1 MTFLVLQALSTCHFY
16 SRAGSLVARW
26 GQRKIFALK
35 LQGRVKT
42 PLTNHTSSL
51 SRSNQRLFHHRICAI
66 KPRMSLHTPRSF
78 FVLLTTGGSALY
90 FSRKYASKW
99 KYNALCEEM
108 KSVNQPFE
116 RSKKQQFVLW
126 TCIYNVYLV
135 IRIIIR
141 ACRLFF
147 TFTPLLLIYPFT
159 LISTKLKSL
168 WWQMLLI
175 AVEFSGPA
183 FVKLGQWAS
192 TRRDLF
198 SKEFCDRFSK
208 LHRHAKTHS
217 WKHTATS
224 LERAYGPHWRNMILF
239 DNKAQPIGSGC
250 VAQVYKAFIRGDKL
264 RALDLEKIQEDIHE
278 QDVVDDIL
286 SEQRTFAVGVEI
298 EHLTQA
304 FRKQIKRNA
313 SDEHSELYI
322 EPGVL
327 ADDFS
332 DDCLLPVAIKV
343 LHPDVHVV
351 YGRDLALMKVMA
363 SCMEFVFPS
372 LRWISLTE
380 CVAEFAQ
387 SMKKQM
393 NMRHEA
399 RCLDRLAQDFLH
411 QEHIRVPCP
420 LWPLVTKNIL
430 VETFEETIDLRL
442 SSVSRTPSEQDT
454 KIGGLRKRLAQ
465 LGVDALLQMVFVNNF
480 VHGDLHPG
488 NILVQNAKDFKQQ
501 EDNQLVVVNVGDT
514 VVTGLVQ
521 TDCPVKLVFLDC
533 GITTS
538 LSKDDRLK
546 FREVFTAVVKGEGEV
561 VADLFLNK
569 TAHVECS
576 DPEAFRQ
583 DMAAVVMQARQATL
597 SLSQIHVAE
606 LLSEVFR
613 ILRIHRMK
621 LESNFANVILAIAVL
636 EGLGRS
642 LDPHLDIL
650 EKARPILIHHSLF

>member
-1 MTFLVLQALSTCHFY
+1 MTFLALQVLSAYHIHN
-16 SRAGSLVARW
+16 RAGSLVARW
-26 GQRKIFALK
+26 GERKIFPLK
-35 LQGRVKT
+35 HQGCLKT
-42 PLTNHTSSL
+42 FLTNNTSLS
-51 SRSNQRLFHHRICAI
+51 SRSNQRLFHHRLCAV
-66 KPRMSLHTPRSF
+66 KPRMNLHAPRSF
-78 FVLLTTGGSALY
+78 PVLLITGGSALY
-90 FSRKYASKW
+90 FSQNYASKW
-99 KYNALCEEM
+99 KHNALCEEM
-108 KSVNQPFE
+108 KGVNKPFA
-116 RSKKQQFVLW
+116 RFKKQQFILW
-126 TCIYNVYLV
+126 MYMYNVYLV

-141 ACRLFF
+141 ASRLFF

-168 WWQMLLI
+168 WWQVLLI

-208 LHRHAKTHS
+208 LHHHAKTHS
-217 WKHTATS
+217 WKHTAYS

-250 VAQVYKAFIRGDKL
+250 VAQVYKAFLRGDKL
-264 RALDLEKIQEDIHE
+264 GALDLEKIQEDIHDH
-278 QDVVDDIL
+278 DVADDVL
-286 SEQRTFAVGVEI
+286 SEHRTFAVGVEI

-304 FRKQIKRNA
+304 FRKQINRNA
-313 SDEHSELYI
+313 SDEHLELYI
-322 EPGVL
+322 EPGVV
-327 ADDFS
+327 ATDFS
-332 DDCLLPVAIKV
+332 DNCLLPVAIKI
-343 LHPDVHVV
+343 LHPNVHAV
-351 YGRDLALMKVMA
+351 YGRDLALMNVMA

-393 NMRHEA
+393 NMHHEA
-399 RCLDRLAQDFLH
+399 RCLDRLALDFLH

-430 VETFEETIDLRL
+430 VETFEEGEPISNFL
-442 SSVSRTPSEQDT
+442 SEQDT
-454 KIGGLRKRLAQ
+454 KMEGLRKRLAQ

-488 NILVQNAKDFKQQ
+488 NILVQNAKGFKQQ
-501 EDNQLVVVNVGDT
+501 EDNQLVVVNVCDT

-521 TDCPVKLVFLDC
+521 TECPVKLVFLDC

-583 DMAAVVMQARQATL
+583 DMAAVVMKARKATL

-613 ILRIHRMK
+613 VLRIHRVK

-650 EKARPILIHHSLF
+650 EKARPILIRYSLF

>member
-1 MTFLVLQALSTCHFY
+1 MAFLVLQTSSACRFY
-16 SRAGSLVARW
+16 SRAGPFITQQS
-26 GQRKIFALK
+26 QRKIFSLK
-35 LQGRVKT
+35 FQGQVKSG
-42 PLTNHTSSL
+42 NNTSSL
-51 SRSNQRLFHHRICAI
+51 FRLNQRLMDHKIRPM
-66 KPRMSLHTPRSF
+66 KPRIDWYFPRSF
-78 FVLLTTGGSALY
+78 LVLLTTGGSSLCI
-90 FSRKYASKW
+90 SLKYAFQW
-99 KYNALCEEM
+99 KYCNAVCEEM
-108 KSVNQPFE
+108 KMVNQPFE
-116 RSKKQQFVLW
+116 QSRKQQFILW
-126 TCIYNVYLV
+126 TWISGLYS
-135 IRIIIR
+135 IFRIVIR
-141 ACRLFF
+141 ACRLFI
-147 TFTPLLLIYPFT
+147 TFTPLLLMYPFT
-159 LISTKLKSL
+159 LISKTLRSL

-208 LHRHAKTHS
+208 LHHHAKTHS
-217 WKHTATS
+217 WKHTAIS
-224 LERAYGPHWRNMILF
+224 LERAYGPNWRTMILF

-250 VAQVYKAFIRGDKL
+250 VAQVYKAYVRGDTL
-264 RALDLEKIQEDIHE
+264 GALDLEKIQEDIRE
-278 QDVVDDIL
+278 QDVADDIL

-298 EHLTQA
+298 ERLNQT
-304 FRKQIKRNA
+304 FRKQLKKNV
-313 SDEHSELYI
+313 SDERLELYI
-322 EPGVL
+322 EPGMMA
-327 ADDFS
+327 ADFNNE
-332 DDCLLPVAIKV
+332 CLLPVAIKV
-343 LHPDVHVV
+343 LHPDVHAV
-351 YGRDLALMKVMA
+351 YSRDLTLMKVMA

-393 NMRHEA
+393 NMHHEA
-399 RCLDRLAQDFLH
+399 RCLDRFAQDFLQ
-411 QEHIRVPCP
+411 QENIRVPCP
-420 LWPLVTKNIL
+420 LWPLVRKNIL
-430 VETFEETIDLRL
+430 VETFEEGEPISDFL
-442 SSVSRTPSEQDT
+442 SEGDT
-454 KIGGLRKRLAQ
+454 QVEGLRRRLAQ

-488 NILVQNAKDFKQQ
+488 NILVQNAGDFKQE
-501 EDNQLVVVNVGDT
+501 EDHQLVVVNVGDT

-521 TDCPVKLVFLDC
+521 TECPVKLVFLDC
-533 GITTS
+533 GITAS

-561 VADLFLNK
+561 VADLFLHK

-576 DPEAFRQ
+576 DPQAFRQ

-597 SLSQIHVAE
+597 SLAQIHVAE

-613 ILRIHRMK
+613 VLRTHRVK

-650 EKARPILIHHSLF
+650 EKARPVLINQSLS